1 VRISAEAEYQQIDLS
16 ILNVL
21 QDLPVWLSHT
31 HKSMRLAELIRV
43 TGNDGFDSTIKVLLN
58 AMKLFGMLYIAGID
72 DI

>member
-1 VRISAEAEYQQIDLS
+1 
-16 ILNVL
+16 
-21 QDLPVWLSHT
+21 VWLSHT